1 MPAAKKIQ
9 IAVLLG
15 VFIALLTGCAT
26 SRSVTRAP
34 GEAMSRDFSPQEGL
48 ASWYGPGFHG
58 RKTASGERFNSKDLT
73 CAHRTLPF
81 GSKLKVTNLGN
92 GHEVIVKVND
102 RGPFVRPR
110 IIDLS
115 FGAAKL
121 LEFVHEGTALVR
133 IEQVY

>member
-1 MPAAKKIQ
+1 MNLCQKNAA
-9 IAVLLG
+9 AAWL
-15 VFIALLTGCAT
+15 IALSLLIGCAAHRQVVRPAGDHGT
-26 SRSVTRAP
+26 HV
-34 GEAMSRDFSPQEGL
+34 QEGL

-102 RGPFVRPR
+102 RGPFIRPR